1 LFPADAFADD
11 AATANYPHPAGFRPV
26 FVPAGLLPVCTLRGN
41 KGGRVRQ
48 AKTSHLAISLEPA
61 QVADSLCCGQETR
74 MMRKH
79 EIQIENSNSKSSNKF
94 KN

>member
-1 LFPADAFADD
+1 MMRRLPIILIQPVLDQFSFPPDYFPFARY
-11 AATANYPHPAGFRPV
+11 AAT
-26 FVPAGLLPVCTLRGN
+26 RGA
-41 KGGRVRQ
+41 RVRQ